1 MKTIKQQKG
10 ATLWGT
16 LFVLAVV
23 GFFAMVT
30 VKLVPFYMDNLSIE
44 KIIKGAEK
52 ISKEGSPIDTVD
64 AFYTYVE
71 KSLPLNNIRD
81 LKVDDIMK
89 VEQVGGEFVVKL
101 DYERKTPLVKNIGVV
116 MTFNQEYRVRVQ

>member
-1 MKTIKQQKG
+1 MRTIKQQKG

-23 GFFAMVT
+23 GFFALVA
-30 VKLVPFYMDNLSIE
+30 VRLVPFYMDNMSIE
-44 KIIKGAEK
+44 KIIKGAEQV
-52 ISKEGSPIDTVD
+52 SKSGSPIDTVD
-64 AFYTYVE
+64 SFYTYVE

-81 LKVDDIMK
+81 LKADDIMQ

-101 DYERKTPLVKNIGVV
+101 NYERKSSLVKNIGVV